1 MPRSTNPN
9 HSDAEI
15 VKPMALRSEI
25 VNFGFG
31 FLLQF
36 RDHDFWVWDFE
47 KRVWMFE
54 EGEEEKGRTVL
65 GQQMGKKKKNEGRR
79 WSTGTRVLE
88 TRFPGGR
95 YMEKVPT
102 QT

>member
-1 MPRSTNPN
+1 M
-9 HSDAEI
+9 I
-15 VKPMALRSEI
+15 
-25 VNFGFG
+25 FGFG
-31 FLLQF
+31 ISRKGFGCLRKEKKKREELS
-36 RDHDFWVWDFE
+36 WDSRWE
-47 KRVWMFE
+47 
-54 EGEEEKGRTVL
+54 
-65 GQQMGKKKKNEGRR
+65 KKKKKKKNNEGRR